1 MKETFLAVAG
11 RIRQE
16 LQEIGKVVERAV
28 RIWER
33 AATSSDDYYVDAAA
47 LNLHGFYA
55 GLEHLFE
62 VIADSI
68 DHAKPSGPR
77 WHQDLLR
84 QMASEI
90 PGVRPPV
97 IRPETRD
104 RLDQFRG
111 FRHVVRNVYT
121 FNLDPAQIEILV
133 QRLRPTMD
141 EVAKDLLDFATFLEQ
156 IGAESEDTV

>member
-1 MKETFLAVAG
+1 MKETYLAVAG

-16 LQEIGKVVERAV
+16 LQEIAKVVERAA

-47 LNLHGFYA
+47 LNLHSFY
-55 GLEHLFE
+55 FE

-68 DHAKPSGPR
+68 DHAKLSGPR
-77 WHQDLLR
+77 WHQNLLR
-84 QMASEI
+84 QMTSEI

-104 RLDQFRG
+104 RLDQFQE

-121 FNLDPAQIEILV
+121 FSPDPALKFSFDACV
-133 QRLRPTMD
+133 PRWT
-141 EVAKDLLDFATFLEQ
+141 K
-156 IGAESEDTV
+156 